1 MAINLDFARR
11 QMVEQQVRC
20 WDVSDVSV
28 LDVMDEVAR
37 DQFVPADYRHLAYAD
52 TQIPLAAGQFMMK
65 PIVEGR
71 LLQSLRPRPTDTVL
85 EIGTGSGFLTACL
98 AKLAGSIVSVEI
110 HAELLGMAEAN
121 LATAA
126 IENVTLQEMDATA
139 TLPGG
144 TFDLV
149 AVTASMPEFDRRYLQ
164 ALKPGG
170 RLFVI
175 VGDPPIMEAGIVTLV
190 DEADW
195 QYDAE
200 FETLVAPLENC
211 TKTPQFVF

>member
-1 MAINLDFARR
+1 MNLDLARR

-28 LDVMDEVAR
+28 LDVLDAVAR
-37 DQFVPADYRHLAYAD
+37 DQFVPAEYRHLAYAD
-52 TQIPLAAGQFMMK
+52 TGIPLAAGQHMMT

-71 LLQSLRPRPTDTVL
+71 LLQSLHPNPSHTAL

-98 AKLAGSIVSVEI
+98 AKLAGTVVSVDI
-110 HAELLGMAEAN
+110 HAELLAMAEAN

-126 IENVTLQEMDATA
+126 IENVTLQEMDATD
-139 TLPGG
+139 TLPSG

-149 AVTASMPEFDRRYLQ
+149 AVTASMPVFDRRYLQ
-164 ALKPGG
+164 ILKPGG

-175 VGDPPIMEAGIVTLV
+175 VGDPPIMEAGIVTLAG
-190 DEADW
+190 DGDW
-195 QYDAE
+195 QYDTE
-200 FETLVAPLENC
+200 FETLVAPLENSA
-211 TKTPQFVF
+211 KTPRFAF